1 MRRSLDVYKRQVQF
15 DVSGTEDAVD
25 FTGVTQLKQVN
36 IAGLEIEEAH
46 GGLSMQDNIVVL
58 KNYKVTMAQGESVL
72 NGSINLQGEEPV
84 FDLDVETAGVDVYK
98 RQILFLMIK
107 QK

>member
-1 MRRSLDVYKRQVQF
+1 MLAQGTVSSAGEFKLKGSVTDFPIAPVLDFMGQQGSGLAAVQF

-58 KNYKVTMAQGESVL
+58 KNYKVTMAQGE
-72 NGSINLQGEEPV
+72 V
-84 FDLDVETAGVDVYK
+84 F
-98 RQILFLMIK
+98 
-107 QK
+107 

>member
-1 MRRSLDVYKRQVQF
+1 MQF

-58 KNYKVTMAQGESVL
+58 KIT
-72 NGSINLQGEEPV
+72 
-84 FDLDVETAGVDVYK
+84 
-98 RQILFLMIK
+98 R
-107 QK
+107 